1 MALDPV
7 LDRCTRE
14 ELKDM
19 VRFFWKQA
27 DARREEEVVLNYRI
41 TQLELELES
50 LRRSMQKD
58 LGFT

>member
-1 MALDPV
+1 MAPDPV
-7 LDRCTRE
+7 LDSCTRE

-19 VRFFWKQA
+19 VRHFWRQA
-27 DARREEEVVLNYRI
+27 DSRREEEVLLNYRI
-41 TQLELELES
+41 TQLELELAA